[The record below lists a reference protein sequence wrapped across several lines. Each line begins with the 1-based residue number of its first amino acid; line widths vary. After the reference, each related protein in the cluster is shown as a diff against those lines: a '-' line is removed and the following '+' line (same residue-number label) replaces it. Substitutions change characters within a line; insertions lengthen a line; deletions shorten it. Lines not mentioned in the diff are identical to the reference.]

1 MNAGVPLL
9 LLSWFRYAV
18 HLVLVLALVLPARGL
33 GAAQRAAA
41 RAAGARRLDVPG
53 HAHVLHYAELHP
65 QAEATA
71 INFLAPLLV
80 LSLAPWI
87 LKEPA
92 RLSRF
97 VAAGIAFVGV
107 IIVIRPGGG
116 LDPTGTVF
124 GLLTACCFAAQF
136 IATRRVAG
144 DDPFTSLI
152 WSGAV
157 GTACLTLAPLHPA
170 ARAAGAAR
178 AVPAGLEPADL
189 HRHHRRA
196 GPPVPDRRVPAR
208 AGLDAGA
215 VHLPADHQRHHRG
228 LAGLGPF
235 PGPADLA
242 GHRCHLRQRRA
253 SAWWNGGAAGPPPA
267 SLRLATRERPVNW
280 PPPGSRTMPV
290 AFSLPTRRP
299 RAGFQT

>member
-1 MNAGVPLL
+1 M
-9 LLSWFRYAV
+9 
-18 HLVLVLALVLPARGL
+18 LPARGL
-33 GAAQRAAA
+33 GVLQRG
-41 RAAGARRLDVPG
+41 RASSARRLDVPG

-144 DDPFTSLI
+144 DDRS
-152 WSGAV
+152 
-157 GTACLTLAPLHPA
+157 
-170 ARAAGAAR
+170 
-178 AVPAGLEPADL
+178 
-189 HRHHRRA
+189 
-196 GPPVPDRRVPAR
+196 
-208 AGLDAGA
+208 
-215 VHLPADHQRHHRG
+215 
-228 LAGLGPF
+228 
-235 PGPADLA
+235 
-242 GHRCHLRQRRA
+242 
-253 SAWWNGGAAGPPPA
+253 
-267 SLRLATRERPVNW
+267 
-280 PPPGSRTMPV
+280 
-290 AFSLPTRRP
+290 P
-299 RAGFQT
+299 R

>member
-33 GAAQRAAA
+33 GVAQRAAA

-97 VAAGIAFVGV
+97 VAAGIA
-107 IIVIRPGGG
+107 
-116 LDPTGTVF
+116 
-124 GLLTACCFAAQF
+124 
-136 IATRRVAG
+136 
-144 DDPFTSLI
+144 S
-152 WSGAV
+152 S
-157 GTACLTLAPLHPA
+157 
-170 ARAAGAAR
+170 
-178 AVPAGLEPADL
+178 
-189 HRHHRRA
+189 
-196 GPPVPDRRVPAR
+196 
-208 AGLDAGA
+208 
-215 VHLPADHQRHHRG
+215 
-228 LAGLGPF
+228 
-235 PGPADLA
+235 
-242 GHRCHLRQRRA
+242 A
-253 SAWWNGGAAGPPPA
+253 S
-267 SLRLATRERPVNW
+267 S
-280 PPPGSRTMPV
+280 S
-290 AFSLPTRRP
+290 
-299 RAGFQT
+299 